1 MCRKGVGKS
10 ALLQWISHR
19 ITTRQPDALVI
30 RVRGADLVRSN
41 FNLSSPLTT
50 PNEYI
55 RDWMVRICALVNRR
69 LALTLN
75 IALTDDQMTL
85 VETAELEGYKSR
97 NLVGCLVDRLQFFR
111 EKGQVTTKIAAKNE
125 IELLKRAKG
134 KDRNVWIIIDDLDAT

>member
-75 IALTDDQMTL
+75 IALTGDQMTL

-97 NLVGCLVDRLQFFR
+97 NLVGCLADRLQFFR
-111 EKGQVTTKIAAKNE
+111 EKGQVTTKIAA
-125 IELLKRAKG
+125 
-134 KDRNVWIIIDDLDAT
+134 